1 MGLSIAH
8 GIGIPFKKNSF
19 SWNRYWAQQWYGI
32 EIDEANASPD
42 VTRIASNMTHNGKYI
57 HAELPVHSLLKGCL
71 LLDNGTVNYYLDPTD
86 WTKKTDGTASNLD
99 GSDGQVMIEWP
110 DFYYKVESNTPSA
123 GKHQIKISTGALTG
137 FTLVP
142 KHYVSAYQAALNRST
157 NKLASVKNN
166 STTYRGGNNNA
177 AYDASVNTLL
187 GKPATATSRTNF
199 RTYARN
205 RGTGWNAY
213 GYSDRKWLFLL
224 YAIEFATLNS
234 QKAVNNTLTGDGY
247 KQGGL
252 GNGVTSAISSEWSNF
267 NGYNP
272 FIACGASDTLASGTG
287 EVSVTV
293 TDFGGS
299 GVNRTFTV
307 PRYRGHENPFSHI
320 WEILDGVNL
329 NIQSAGSGGESQLWT
344 CDNPSQWQDA
354 NFDNY
359 TKRGLIN
366 RTGGWTRNALLGPTA
381 EILPTLATGGSATY
395 YCDYYYTSY
404 PESGSSLRMLVVG
417 GGALNG
423 ASAGLVCSSTNY
435 VPSDMD
441 TSFGTRLRFQAV

>member
-1 MGLSIAH
+1 MP
-8 GIGIPFKKNSF
+8 GIGIGVSKHLKKSSI
-19 SWNRYWAQQWYGI
+19 SWSTYWATQWYGI
-32 EIDEANASPD
+32 EIDEANSSPD
-42 VTRIASNMTHNGKYI
+42 VTRIASNLIHNNKYI

-71 LLDNGTVNYYLDPTD
+71 LNDDGVVNYYLKADD
-86 WTKKTDGTASNLD
+86 WTKKENGEASKLDGTDGM
-99 GSDGQVMIEWP
+99 VMIEWP
-110 DFYYKVESNTPSA
+110 DFYYKVESNYPAA
-123 GKHQIKISTGALTG
+123 GKHQIKISTGALPG
-137 FTLVP
+137 FTKVP

-177 AYDASVNTLL
+177 AYDAAANTLL
-187 GKPATATSRTNF
+187 GKPVTAISRTDF

-213 GYSDRKWLFLL
+213 GYSDRKWLYWF
-224 YAIEFATLNS
+224 YAIEYATLNS
-234 QKAVNNTLTGDGY
+234 QKAVNNTLTTEGY

-252 GNGVTSAISSEWSNF
+252 GNGVTNAIYSEWNNF
-267 NGYNP
+267 NGYCP

-307 PRYRGHENPFSHI
+307 PRYRGHENPFGHI

-329 NIQSAGSGGESQLWT
+329 NIQSDGSGGESQLWT

-366 RTGGWTRNALLGPTA
+366 RTEGWMRNALLGPTA

-395 YCDYYYTSY
+395 YCDSYYTSY
-404 PESGSSLRMLVVG
+404 PASGSSLRMLIVG
-417 GGALNG
+417 GRANHGVG
-423 ASAGLVCSSTNY
+423 AGLVYSNTNY
-435 VPSDMD
+435 VPSAAD
-441 TSFGTRLRFQAV
+441 TTIGSRLRFQAV

>member
-1 MGLSIAH
+1 MSLTV
-8 GIGIPFKKNSF
+8 GIHRGIVIGNSRLIKN
-19 SWNRYWAQQWYGI
+19 RWYGI
-32 EIDEANASPD
+32 EIDEANTSPD
-42 VTRIASNMTHNGKYI
+42 VSRIAGPGQMSL
-57 HAELPVHSLLKGCL
+57 HALLPVHKLLKGCL
-71 LLDNGTVNYYLDPTD
+71 LNDNGTVNYYLKPDD
-86 WTKKTDGTASNLD
+86 WSKKMDGTSSNLD
-99 GSDGQVMIEWP
+99 GTDGMVKIEWP
-110 DFYYKVESNTPSA
+110 DFYYRVESNYPSS
-123 GKHQIKISTGALTG
+123 GKHQIKISQYSIPG
-137 FTLVP
+137 FTRVP
-142 KHYVSAYQAALNRST
+142 KHYVSAYQASVNRST
-157 NKLASVKNN
+157 NKLASVKNA
-166 STTYRGGNNNA
+166 TATYRGGHNNA
-177 AYDASVNTLL
+177 VYDAASNTLL
-187 GKPATATSRTNF
+187 GKPATAINRTNF
-199 RTYARN
+199 RTYERN

-234 QKAVNNTLTGDGY
+234 QKAVNNTLTIDGY

-252 GNGVTSAISSEWSNF
+252 GNGVTSANSTEWNNF
-267 NGYNP
+267 NGYCP

-366 RTGGWTRNALLGPTA
+366 RTEGWMRNALLGPTA

-404 PESGSSLRMLVVG
+404 PESGSSLRMLIVG
-417 GGALNG
+417 GSANSG
-423 ASAGLVCSSTNY
+423 ASAGLVCSHTRC
-435 VPSDMD
+435 VPSDAD
-441 TSFGTRLRFQAV
+441 AAVGSRLRFQAV